1 MFLGFLHVRP
11 LGDLECW
18 CGQDGKS
25 PWARFTSNTSTL
37 MRWAMADS
45 DFTVDAETGA
55 PINIA
60 CKSGAYFQKIPNPK
74 PGGEQQATAPCWL
87 MSADAYRE
95 LLPVHRADAHDQL
108 RLGGSDA
115 ARHLR

>member
-1 MFLGFLHVRP
+1 MFLGFLHVPQVISTVR
-11 LGDLECW
+11 
-18 CGQDGKS
+18 GQDGKS

>member
-1 MFLGFLHVRP
+1 MNVFGYSGCPFLSN
-11 LGDLECW
+11 LECW
-18 CGQDGKS
+18 RGQDGKS

-74 PGGEQQATAPCWL
+74 PGGAQATV
-87 MSADAYRE
+87 R
-95 LLPVHRADAHDQL
+95 
-108 RLGGSDA
+108 
-115 ARHLR
+115 